1 MRLRDKRLRFG
12 IENHYRVFLRE
23 KRYSVFFSTKD
34 KKRSQNL
41 RTIELIITFA
51 KHNDMIIEYDKPY
64 LEELYT
70 TGDIKSKKYR
80 FPEQVK
86 KKYVKVVTMLE
97 SVSRKEDLYRYNSL
111 NYEALS
117 GNKSGTESVRV
128 NDKYRIEFT
137 TRIEGDEAIVTICRL
152 LELSNHYQ

>member
-1 MRLRDKRLRFG
+1 
-12 IENHYRVFLRE
+12 
-23 KRYSVFFSTKD
+23 
-34 KKRSQNL
+34 
-41 RTIELIITFA
+41 
-51 KHNDMIIEYDKPY
+51 MIIEYDKPY
-64 LEELYT
+64 LEELYR

-80 FPEQVK
+80 FPDQVK

-97 SVSRKEDLYRYNSL
+97 SISRKEDLYRYNSL

-137 TRIEGDEAIVTICRL
+137 TRIEGDESIVTICRL